1 VLPRQ
6 TLLAAE
12 LESIRVELCEA
23 TLKGEERR
31 ARPGHGGV
39 HASLAAVNKALAH
52 GGGAA
57 AASASGR
64 THGAEAPGVVRRVKL
79 YDTGAPAGT
88 LKLRYTQRHK
98 LQNLG
103 LLPGGVGVGEAVPRV
118 KREAPAPAAA
128 AGAAGAAG
136 AAAAGGEAAGAGVSK
151 RARPAAPVF
160 VELLD

>member
-1 VLPRQ
+1 M
-6 TLLAAE
+6 
-12 LESIRVELCEA
+12 ELCEA

-103 LLPGGVGVGEAVPRV
+103 LLPGGVGAGEAVPRV
-118 KREAPAPAAA
+118 KREAAPAAA
-128 AGAAGAAG
+128 AG
-136 AAAAGGEAAGAGVSK
+136 AAGGEAAGAGVSK